1 MYEAAQR
8 IDVGEMVN
16 SRFHQAQPSLR
27 VSTVTCLFCL
37 FYGVVTSEHLGQKA
51 SRVKNVGVFRLLG
64 ACLFPVR

>member
-1 MYEAAQR
+1 MYETMQR
-8 IDVGEMVN
+8 IDVGEMVKAG
-16 SRFHQAQPSLR
+16 SIRGSLSLR

-51 SRVKNVGVFRLLG
+51 SRVKNVGVFLLLG